1 MERNLLWLHHN
12 LGLFVV
18 LIARSSKKISVRAP
32 SAEVKFKLLKE
43 KAEQHEVEWDPSN
56 TEAELFKLH
65 EDLLDGPT
73 QFFNGSKM
81 PLPDEK
87 DHLPP
92 VKSPSKGSISDSDS
106 DDLDLP
112 SVPTETVVQSLNA
125 KVAAE
130 TVPFSS
136 FTPTHSAPE
145 STFPGGNHDTV
156 PHLSIIGSDVP
167 VRNMSL
173 LVT

>member
-1 MERNLLWLHHN
+1 MARNSLWLHHN

-18 LIARSSKKISVRAP
+18 LIARSLKKISVRAP

-43 KAEQHEVEWDPSN
+43 IAEQDEVEWDPSN

-73 QFFNGSKM
+73 QFFNGSKI
-81 PLPDEK
+81 PLLDEK

-92 VKSPSKGSISDSDS
+92 VKYPSKGSISDSDS
-106 DDLDLP
+106 DDLDPPL
-112 SVPTETVVQSLNA
+112 VPTETIVQSSDA

-130 TVPFSS
+130 TMPFSS

-145 STFPGGNHDTV
+145 STSPGDNHVSV
-156 PHLSIIGSDVP
+156 PHLSTVGSDVP
-167 VRNMSL
+167 VRNMSS